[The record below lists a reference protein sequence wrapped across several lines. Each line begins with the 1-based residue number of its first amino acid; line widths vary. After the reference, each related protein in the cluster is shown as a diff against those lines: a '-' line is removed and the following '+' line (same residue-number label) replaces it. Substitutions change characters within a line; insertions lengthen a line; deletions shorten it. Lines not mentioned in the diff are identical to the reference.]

1 MARKVFYSW
10 QSDRPN
16 ATNRSFILKALQAA
30 CAELS
35 EDSTIDERP
44 EVDHDTQNVPGS
56 PDIVQTIFGKI
67 DTAQVFVADVSLVTE
82 SDQTRPCPNPNV
94 LIELGYA
101 IKTLG
106 ESGII
111 LVMNTAFGGP
121 ELLPFDLR
129 TKRVTTYSA
138 VPDDTERA
146 PERKKLQGAFQ
157 AGLKSI
163 FERSKAPLPGT
174 EIAPLSLGDVA
185 RKAVEDGKPN
195 APSAVRK
202 FMDWFGEQLEVLAPD
217 RSAPVW
223 DEAFIEALDR
233 TIPLLVDFARLT
245 DVIAS
250 HDAQETARAMFKG
263 FESVLARY
271 DVPAGFSGSFRSTDF
286 DLARFVGAEAFVMFV
301 AHLMREQRWS
311 LLGSLLAENLI
322 VKSGRGTGTNTWNFH
337 RLVDEV
343 KTLEQRK
350 ERLQLRR
357 KSLQADLLKTR
368 HEEGELSKV
377 VPFSEFR
384 EADFFLL
391 LHSEVQIA
399 RKNSH
404 GYWHPPTDVYFESA
418 DAPRYLVEAQS
429 RTFAE
434 RLAPAFGLESAAA
447 LREAMVAA
455 KPELL
460 KVLQSHLRPFFS
472 GGPLERFDPT
482 TIATK

>member
-16 ATNRSFILKALQAA
+16 ATNRSFILKSLQAA

-67 DTAQVFVADVSLVTE
+67 DAAHVFVADVSLVT
-82 SDQTRPCPNPNV
+82 DPDKTRPCPNPNV

-101 IKTLG
+101 IKALG

-121 ELLPFDLR
+121 ELLPFDLK
-129 TKRVTTYSA
+129 TKRVTTYNA

-146 PERKKLQGAFQ
+146 PERKKLQGALQ
-157 AGLKSI
+157 AGLKII
-163 FERSKAPLPGT
+163 FEHSKSPFPGT
-174 EIAPLSLGDVA
+174 EIASLSLGDAA
-185 RKAVEDGKPN
+185 RKAVEDAKPN
-195 APSAVRK
+195 SPSAVRK
-202 FMDWFGEQLEVLAPD
+202 FMEWFGEQLEVLAPD

-223 DEAFIEALDR
+223 DEAFVDALPG
-233 TIPLLVDFARLT
+233 TIPLLVDFARLV

-250 HDAQETARAMFKG
+250 HNAEEAASALFKG
-263 FESVLARY
+263 FEYVLARY
-271 DVPAGFSGSFRSTDF
+271 DVREGFVGSFRQTDF
-286 DLARFVGAEAFVMFV
+286 DLARFVGVEAFLMFV
-301 AHLMREQRWS
+301 AALIREQRWS
-311 LLGSLLAENLI
+311 LLGKLLAEDLI
-322 VKSGRGTGTNTWNFH
+322 AKSGRGTGTNAWNFH
-337 RLVDEV
+337 RIVDQV
-343 KTLEQRK
+343 KTLE
-350 ERLQLRR
+350 ERNARLKLNR
-357 KSLQADLLKTR
+357 KSLQADLLKQR
-368 HEEGELSKV
+368 HEEGELAKF

-391 LHSEVQIA
+391 LRSEVQILSG
-399 RKNSH
+399 SH
-404 GYWHPPTDVYFESA
+404 GYWHPPTDVYFEDA
-418 DAPRYLVEAQS
+418 GAPRYLLEAQS
-429 RTFAE
+429 RTYAA
-434 RLAPAFGLESAAA
+434 RLAPAFGLDSAEA
-447 LREAMVAA
+447 LREAVVAA

-460 KVLQSHLRPFFS
+460 KALQSHLQFFF
-472 GGPLERFDPT
+472 GGPLERFDPN

>member
-1 MARKVFYSW
+1 MPRTVFYSW

-30 CAELS
+30 CAGLS

-56 PDIVQTIFGKI
+56 PDIVRTIFAKI
-67 DTAQVFVADVSLVTE
+67 DAAEVFVADVSLVT
-82 SDQTRPCPNPNV
+82 DPDNTRPCPNPNV

-101 IKTLG
+101 IKTIG

-121 ELLPFDLR
+121 ELLPFDLK

-146 PERKKLQGAFQ
+146 PERKKLQRAFQ

-163 FERSKAPLPGT
+163 FEHSKSPLPGT

-185 RKAVEDGKPN
+185 RKAVEDAKPN

-202 FMDWFGEQLEVLAPD
+202 YMEWFGEQLEVLAPD

-223 DEAFIEALDR
+223 DDAFIEALDR
-233 TIPLLVDFARLT
+233 TLPLLVDFARLA

-250 HDAQETARAMFKG
+250 HDAEEAARALFRG
-263 FESVLARY
+263 FENVLARY
-271 DVPAGFSGSFRSTDF
+271 DVREGFVGSFRPTDF
-286 DLARFVGAEAFVMFV
+286 DLARFVGVEAFVMFV
-301 AHLMREQRWS
+301 AHIIREQRWS
-311 LLGSLLAENLI
+311 LIGKLLAEDLL
-322 VKSGRGTGTNTWNFH
+322 VKSGRGTGTSARNY
-337 RLVDEV
+337 RRISDDV
-343 KTLEQRK
+343 KTLDERN
-350 ERLQLRR
+350 ERLKLGRTSLR
-357 KSLQADLLKTR
+357 ADLLKKR
-368 HEEGELSKV
+368 HEEGELSRLV
-377 VPFSEFR
+377 SFAEFR
-384 EADFFLL
+384 DADFFLFL
-391 LHSEVQIA
+391 RSEVQIQLG
-399 RKNSH
+399 SH
-404 GYWHPPTDVYFESA
+404 GYWRPLTDVYFEGA
-418 DAPRYLVEAQS
+418 DAPRYLLEAQS
-429 RTFAE
+429 RTFAD
-434 RLAPAFGLESAAA
+434 RLAPAFGLEGSEA
-447 LREAMVAA
+447 LRKAMVAA

-460 KVLQSHLRPFFS
+460 KALQSHIRFFF
-472 GGPLERFDPT
+472 GGPLEMFDPS